1 MSSATIRRP
10 VSPKT
15 RQISAKSGP
24 SEGWPAV
31 SVDHTPPVTF
41 ELVRAPHGLDRARA
55 TLSRIGAFA
64 IVELQKLRHDRTE
77 LVMRMVQPALW
88 LLIFGTTF
96 SHLRV
101 IDTGNV
107 SYQAFLAPGIIAQ
120 SALFISIFYG
130 IQIIWDRDSGVL
142 AKLMVTPAPASAL
155 ITGKSFAAGVRSVA
169 QVVGV
174 LALAYATGI
183 GLTVNPLRILAAMVV
198 VMLGAAFFACLSMTL
213 AGLVRN
219 RDRLMGI
226 GQAITMPLFFASNAL
241 YPVDVMPGWLHA
253 LSKVNPLSY
262 EVDVLRALLIGTPF
276 HLVDVIVLLVAP
288 IVGIVTA
295 STFLRRLVA

>member
-1 MSSATIRRP
+1 LP
-10 VSPKT
+10 VVPVDQHPIEVAVV
-15 RQISAKSGP
+15 RVP
-24 SEGWPAV
+24 RGWERVTAAV
-31 SVDHTPPVTF
+31 SRVD
-41 ELVRAPHGLDRARA
+41 
-55 TLSRIGAFA
+55 AFA
-64 IVELQKLRHDRTE
+64 IVELQKLQHDRTE
-77 LVMRMVQPALW
+77 LVTRMVQPALW

-96 SHLRV
+96 SRLHV
-101 IDTGNV
+101 INTGSV
-107 SYQAFLAPGIIAQ
+107 SYLAFLSPGIIAQ

-130 IQIIWDRDSGVL
+130 IQIIWDRDAGIL

-174 LALAYATGI
+174 LALAYVMGI
-183 GLTVNPLRILAAMVV
+183 GLTINPLRILAAMGI

-226 GQAITMPLFFASNAL
+226 GQAITMPLFFVSNAL
-241 YPVDVMPGWLHA
+241 YPVNVMPSWLHV

-262 EVDVLRALLIGTPF
+262 EVDALRAVLIGTPF
-276 HLVDVIVLLVAP
+276 HPVDIAVLVVAAAL
-288 IVGIVTA
+288 GINTA
-295 STFLRRLVA
+295 STLLRRLVS